1 MAKSKKDP
9 GWIMLGRSI
18 LDSEIWNSSEPF
30 DYRSAWI
37 DLILMVNYEDK
48 QFITRHNEVIDIKRG
63 STFTSIQHLCDR
75 WRWSKGKVRRYITLL
90 KKLGMIEFCG
100 SADGTLLTLVNY
112 RKFQDRR
119 HTDGPADGPPDGP
132 ADGPRL
138 KEYKERKERKK
149 RASAPLSTA
158 ETIEALKKWAANGGE
173 E

>member
-112 RKFQDRR
+112 RKFQDPR
-119 HTDGPADGPPDGP
+119 HTDGPADGP